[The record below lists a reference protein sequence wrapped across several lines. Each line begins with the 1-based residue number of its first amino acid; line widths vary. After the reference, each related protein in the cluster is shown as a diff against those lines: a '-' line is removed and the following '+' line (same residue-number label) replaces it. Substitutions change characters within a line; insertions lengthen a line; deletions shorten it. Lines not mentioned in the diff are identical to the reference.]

1 MRCEIPLFDGFD
13 EIDAFGP
20 FEVLSSAG
28 FDVALVAVER
38 PGIVVSMRGVRIQVD
53 EVLDF
58 PDALVIPGG
67 GWLNHA
73 PEGAWAE
80 AQRGL
85 LPERIARI
93 AEANALVASVCTGSL
108 LLASAG
114 VLEGRHATTNRNAWD
129 ELRGFG
135 AIVVEERVVE
145 DGQFITAGGL
155 TAGIDLALWIVER
168 ERGTAAADEVAV
180 SIEYERQGRVWRAGP
195 RP

>member
-1 MRCEIPLFDGFD
+1 MRCEIPVFDGFD
-13 EIDAFGP
+13 EIDVFGP
-20 FEVLSSAG
+20 LEVISSAG

-38 PGIVVSMRGVRIQVD
+38 PGTVVSMRGIRIEID
-53 EVLDF
+53 EVLDS
-58 PDALVIPGG
+58 PDALLIPGG

-73 PEGAWAE
+73 PEGAWAQ
-80 AQRGL
+80 AQRGV
-85 LPERIARI
+85 LPNRIARI
-93 AEANALVASVCTGSL
+93 AEANALIASVCTGSL

-114 VLEGRHATTNRNAWD
+114 VLQGRHVTTNRNAFD

-155 TAGIDLALWIVER
+155 TAGIDLGLWIVER
-168 ERGTAAADEVAV
+168 ERGTAAADEVAA
-180 SIEYERQGRVWRAGP
+180 SIEYERQGRVWRSGA